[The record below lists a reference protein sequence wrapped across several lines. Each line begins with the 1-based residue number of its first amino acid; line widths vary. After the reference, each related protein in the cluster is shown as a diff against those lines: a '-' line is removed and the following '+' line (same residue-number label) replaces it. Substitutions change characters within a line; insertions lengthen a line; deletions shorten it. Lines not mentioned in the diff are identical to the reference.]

1 MRYIVTCRLR
11 NGYDAYVITNET
23 SSSNAIKKV
32 CNNSKRMDKEFE
44 AASNDC
50 SVHKLDTKQDNRKA
64 NNRLFDY
71 CLIDI
76 SGQIHTGVIKGHGV
90 KTAYNNLM
98 DKQKVSYRF
107 VYLMDSDQ
115 RKKMRKQHGE
125 KSTSKAKDVLKSKGQ
140 TVALFSKAMEK
151 SEAIQGVPILKEVS
165 LMFNMVVDY
174 MQGNYKEVPFGTI
187 VGVTAAVIY
196 FVSPVDFIPDFIPGL
211 GQMDDVG
218 AIMLAIKYAKKDLIA
233 YEAWKNSKNSK
244 NGQSRQNSQN
254 TNKQGSDNK
263 KKVV

>member
-50 SVHKLDTKQDNRKA
+50 SVHKWDTKQDNRKA

-140 TVALFSKAMEK
+140 TVAFFSKAMEK
-151 SEAIQGVPILKEVS
+151 SEAVQDVPVLKELS
-165 LMFNMVVDY
+165 LMLSMITDY

-187 VGVTAAVIY
+187 IGITAAVIY
-196 FVSPVDFIPDFIPGL
+196 FVSPVDLIPDFIPGL
-211 GQMDDVG
+211 GQIDDVG
-218 AIMLAIKYAKKDLIA
+218 AITLAIKYVYKDLKA
-233 YEAWKNSKNSK
+233 YEAWKNSQNT
-244 NGQSRQNSQN
+244 NSQN
-254 TNKQGSDNK
+254 K
-263 KKVV
+263 KKTEK